1 MIKFSFLI
9 FTWFICS
16 LAFGQVSEYKA
27 YRYKLNGTSDSYLYS
42 ENAFGRYHLIGT
54 YPGWDKEGIYI
65 AGYNSTNTGSLKTRR
80 IYVGKSIIFDL
91 KENSFVLGAKE
102 NQGIRIGRFRDQL
115 GWDGSGK
122 QPGYHIRFAGY
133 RDVAGNITG
142 ARISALRTN
151 VCCSGKHQGMEL
163 AFYVAKTMGTYSE
176 GDVNL
181 EEAMRLKA
189 NGNVGIGT
197 SSPDLKL
204 DVISSDFRAFRLK
217 RDPSIGAGGV
227 ALSLENSV
235 GDGIWTIGAGS
246 NQEFGIFRE
255 GDTFGKKF
263 FIDEKGK
270 VGIGTIKPKYKLSVN
285 GRINCSGILFDT
297 GYLPDEDFFHGGNYL
312 SFGHPG
318 HSEDFIGYRNNT
330 FFFKDSPGGG
340 DTKDPNIWVG
350 GNITS
355 AKTIFASEI
364 RVEANDNTA
373 DFVFSDSYELRDL
386 EQVEAFIKENKHLP
400 DIPSAEEMKTSGVN
414 LAEMNKLLLQKIEEL
429 TLYLIEKEKKVEV
442 LENERLV
449 QEKRLEKLE
458 LLMESVF
465 AKSSN

>member
-1 MIKFSFLI
+1 MIKYSSLI
-9 FTWFICS
+9 FTIIICS
-16 LAFGQVSEYKA
+16 ASFAQVSEYQA
-27 YRYKLNGTSDSYLYS
+27 FRYKLNGTSDSYLYS
-42 ENAFGRYHLIGT
+42 ENGYGKYHLIGT

-65 AGYNSTNTGSLKTRR
+65 AGYNSTNFVSLKTRR
-80 IYVGKSIIFDL
+80 VYVGKSIIFDL
-91 KENSFVLGAKE
+91 KEKAFVLESRE
-102 NQGIRIGRFRDQL
+102 NQGIRIRRFRDKL
-115 GWDGSGK
+115 GWDGSGN

-133 RDVAGNITG
+133 RDVAGNVTG

-151 VCCSGKHQGMEL
+151 ACCSGLHQGMEL
-163 AFYVAKTMGTYSE
+163 AFYVARTIAANSG

-181 EEAMRLKA
+181 EEAMRLKS

-197 SSPDLKL
+197 VSPDVKL
-204 DVISSDFRAFRLK
+204 DVVSTDFMGLRLK
-217 RDPSIGAGGV
+217 RDPAIGAGGV

-255 GDTFGKKF
+255 GDTFGKNF
-263 FIDEKGK
+263 IIDEKGK
-270 VGIGTIKPKYKLSVN
+270 VGIGTINPKYKFSVN
-285 GRINCSGILFDT
+285 GRINCSGLLFDT
-297 GYLPDEDFFHGGNYL
+297 GYLPDEDFYYGGNYL
-312 SFGHPG
+312 SFGHQG

-355 AKTIFASEI
+355 DQTIFASEI
-364 RVEANDNTA
+364 RVEANDHTA
-373 DFVFSDSYELRDL
+373 DFVFSENYKLRDL
-386 EQVEAFIKENKHLP
+386 EQVEEFIQKHKHLP
-400 DIPSAEEMKTSGVN
+400 DIFSAIEMEKSGIN

-429 TLYLIEKEKKVEV
+429 TLYLIEKEKRVEV
-442 LENERLV
+442 LEYERFF

-458 LLMESVF
+458 LLMESVL